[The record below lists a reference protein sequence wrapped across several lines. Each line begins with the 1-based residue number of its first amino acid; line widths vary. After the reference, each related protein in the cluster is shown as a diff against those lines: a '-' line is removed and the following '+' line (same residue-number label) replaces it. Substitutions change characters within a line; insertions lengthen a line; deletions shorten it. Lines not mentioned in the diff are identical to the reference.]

1 MVLVMAFSY
10 IDITIVVYWKMVL
23 IVQIY
28 NTYLLLWI
36 SKFNYWMLNTSL
48 ITAGYT
54 MLLLITLRA
63 TEA

>member
-48 ITAGYT
+48 ITAGY
-54 MLLLITLRA
+54 MILLITTRA